1 MVGVVSPQSLVIDFH
16 VYAAVNQVQPHLKL
30 EGETISIEITERLQR
45 LIIPMLWSARY
56 RNVGFPSEFR

>member
-1 MVGVVSPQSLVIDFH
+1 MVGIVLPQSLVIDLH

-30 EGETISIEITERLQR
+30 EEETISIEITERLQR
-45 LIIPMLWSARY
+45 LIIPMLWSARF